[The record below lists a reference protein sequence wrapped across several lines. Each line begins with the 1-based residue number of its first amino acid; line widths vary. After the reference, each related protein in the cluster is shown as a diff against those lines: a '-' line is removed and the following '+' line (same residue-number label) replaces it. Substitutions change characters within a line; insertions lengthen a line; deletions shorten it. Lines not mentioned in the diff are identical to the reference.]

1 MAEAVYVLCALTS
14 LACAVLLM
22 RGYLRT
28 RARLLL
34 WSSLCFI
41 CLTLNNLLL
50 FADKVVFPEV
60 SNLLGVPFAI
70 WRAAVALLGLGLL
83 LFGLIWESE

>member
-34 WSSLCFI
+34 WSSLCFV
-41 CLTLNNLLL
+41 CLTLNNVLL
-50 FADKVVFPEV
+50 FADKVIFPDINEV
-60 SNLLGVPFAI
+60 LGVPFAI
-70 WRAAVALLGLGLL
+70 WRAFIAVLGLGLL
-83 LFGLIWESE
+83 LFGLIWDSE